1 MKSVNSSAF
10 PSLIC
15 LELVETDVMILLLV
29 ILSIL
34 GDEQESLTCCG
45 SWDHKESDTI
55 ERLN

>member
-1 MKSVNSSAF
+1 MKSVNPSAF
-10 PSLIC
+10 PPLIC

-34 GDEQESLTCCG
+34 GDEQGGLTCCG
-45 SWDHKESDTI
+45 SWGHKDSDTI